1 MQAKKD
7 TQKKLLFKFVDEE
20 SDDYFKRSDERE
32 LQFDGGNDDD
42 KNKKMA
48 MIVAGV
54 VIVGL
59 LVGFFALRKG
69 DDAAAEATYASAL
82 ATPDSTVDDD
92 GNCASGA
99 APADEAGC
107 DLTEQGYTVAEDQ
120 ITDSA
125 GESEATAQFCA
136 ANADY
141 SADALCVDV
150 DLTTAVPEEVVEE
163 TPAEEA
169 PVEEGE
175 APAEE
180 TA

>member
-20 SDDYFKRSDERE
+20 SDDYFKRSDEKE
-32 LQFDGGNDDD
+32 LQLEGGDDD

-69 DDAAAEATYASAL
+69 DDTEAAATYTSAL
-82 ATPDSTVDDD
+82 AAPDSAPDAD
-92 GNCASGA
+92 GNCANGA
-99 APADEAGC
+99 APADGAACTLE
-107 DLTEQGYTVAEDQ
+107 EQGYTVDGDD

-125 GESEATAQFCA
+125 AATESKA
-136 ANADY
+136 
-141 SADALCVDV
+141 
-150 DLTTAVPEEVVEE
+150 
-163 TPAEEA
+163 
-169 PVEEGE
+169 
-175 APAEE
+175 
-180 TA
+180 